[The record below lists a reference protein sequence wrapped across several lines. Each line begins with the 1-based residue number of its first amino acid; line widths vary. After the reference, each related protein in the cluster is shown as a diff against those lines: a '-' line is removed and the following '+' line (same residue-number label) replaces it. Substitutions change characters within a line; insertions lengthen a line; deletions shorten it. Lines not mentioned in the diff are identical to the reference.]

1 MSSFVK
7 MEAGE
12 KVERVEKGKEGS
24 EPEGFQPQHQSSGGG
39 QEKEKWEETQV
50 NLFLNFDFESEGE
63 VDNEALRKRLV
74 SKSEELTSLL
84 PKIKRAA
91 VFQLRRGA
99 DGCYKIPGE
108 VFYMVEEARYELGR
122 QVREMARMY
131 NTEVKR
137 YVLDWEMAN
146 ERKLRGV
153 KEPPAELVLDELGV
167 GEKNMEE
174 LWKAKQRVCAGRT
187 KISSPSS
194 FELSGESLLSPI
206 PSRSEGSAGLPT
218 GSGGYLKLEHRIQMK
233 DIPKLKGKEG
243 AKGSIKEWAKFQ
255 DNFPSKMR
263 AGGRND
269 KEAIAHLLQ
278 VIHNDLVRELEEDDR
293 GVRSESLKSCMEL
306 LKECFVGRDWKEKA
320 KHFAKQFRQNWS
332 WEIREFRREF
342 TLVCEVAE
350 WEKEVMV
357 GVCSSFKARYKLE
370 EWLSEG
376 ERKFLEEKGVILTD
390 SSWVDIWERLEEI
403 HEDQTMRMVL
413 KEESREK
420 KEASKGKE
428 TFKPRTDYSQGGRG
442 IGNRGRGNGRGLDK
456 LSGCRETAYE
466 GKTNDVGAK
475 KQKEQKEQRGT
486 AEKTRGTKMQ
496 KEKQKK

>member
-74 SKSEELTSLL
+74 SKSEELASLL

-91 VFQLRRGA
+91 VFRLRRGA

-122 QVREMARMY
+122 QVREMVRMY

-174 LWKAKQRVCAGRT
+174 LWKAKQ
-187 KISSPSS
+187 
-194 FELSGESLLSPI
+194 
-206 PSRSEGSAGLPT
+206 
-218 GSGGYLKLEHRIQMK
+218 
-233 DIPKLKGKEG
+233 
-243 AKGSIKEWAKFQ
+243 
-255 DNFPSKMR
+255 
-263 AGGRND
+263 
-269 KEAIAHLLQ
+269 
-278 VIHNDLVRELEEDDR
+278 
-293 GVRSESLKSCMEL
+293 
-306 LKECFVGRDWKEKA
+306 
-320 KHFAKQFRQNWS
+320 
-332 WEIREFRREF
+332 
-342 TLVCEVAE
+342 
-350 WEKEVMV
+350 
-357 GVCSSFKARYKLE
+357 
-370 EWLSEG
+370 
-376 ERKFLEEKGVILTD
+376 
-390 SSWVDIWERLEEI
+390 
-403 HEDQTMRMVL
+403 
-413 KEESREK
+413 
-420 KEASKGKE
+420 
-428 TFKPRTDYSQGGRG
+428 
-442 IGNRGRGNGRGLDK
+442 
-456 LSGCRETAYE
+456 
-466 GKTNDVGAK
+466 
-475 KQKEQKEQRGT
+475 
-486 AEKTRGTKMQ
+486 
-496 KEKQKK
+496 